1 MTLTRLARLL
11 SRTALPLLLAF
22 AAGQSAMAQ
31 PAKPADDPDTLVLSD
46 TLEYDDIKRS
56 SVFTGNVILTRG
68 PLTLTADRLLMHEDA
83 EGFQHGTATV
93 EGGKLVVVRQEM
105 PEKFEVLEAKGVRS
119 EYNGKTEEF
128 TMIGKAVVTRYICGK
143 RFDSVQ
149 GERVIYRQKTDTY
162 QAFGGPNSAAQGG
175 RVRSLTKP
183 RAQAEAAVAA
193 CRKSGGA

>member
-11 SRTALPLLLAF
+11 SRTALPLFLAL
-22 AAGQSAMAQ
+22 AAGQAAAAQ
-31 PAKPADDPDTLVLSD
+31 PASPADDPDTLVLSD

-68 PLTLTADRLLMHEDA
+68 PLTLTADRLLMNEDA

-149 GERVIYRQKTDTY
+149 GERVVYRQKTDTY